1 MDGGVGKKQGW
12 AGLLPGVFWVV
23 WTPGD
28 TALDGSSGHRKMGKV
43 TLQVSSRE
51 ASSPGFYPNRGLS
64 SIRLFSS
71 GVLRVIAS
79 LASPAALGVPLFSIC
94 SGVCD

>member
-1 MDGGVGKKQGW
+1 MGW
-12 AGLLPGVFWVV
+12 VAPRSIPGSL
-23 WTPGD
+23 D
-28 TALDGSSGHRKMGKV
+28 SRRHSLDGSSGHRKMGKF
-43 TLQVSSRE
+43 TLHVSSRE

-71 GVLRVIAS
+71 GVLSVIAS